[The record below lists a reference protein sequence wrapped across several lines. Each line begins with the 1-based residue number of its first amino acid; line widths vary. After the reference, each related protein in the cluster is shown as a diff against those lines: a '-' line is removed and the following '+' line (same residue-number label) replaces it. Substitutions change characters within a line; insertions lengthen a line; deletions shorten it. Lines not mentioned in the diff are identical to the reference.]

1 VLALKRVPARPARQ
15 WLELLARLRRA
26 PDAAPLCGTLSQQ
39 GVQTGVGQLRTLRAL
54 SFIPFAAGGPA
65 WQSDSKRNEVN
76 EMSRA
81 FVKEE
86 NEALTDEALPERPV
100 SAQPNYVTPAGL
112 EQLRAKVDAL
122 HAEHV
127 RLKRAAEDFDRPR
140 LSQIERDLRYYQAK
154 LDSAIPVDIST
165 QPRDEVRFGASVQTE
180 DENGGQHEFTLV
192 GEDEADVTHG
202 KVSWHSPLAVA
213 LMGAK
218 VGDTVTWN
226 RPAGAMTLEV
236 LGVRYAE

>member
-1 VLALKRVPARPARQ
+1 
-15 WLELLARLRRA
+15 
-26 PDAAPLCGTLSQQ
+26 
-39 GVQTGVGQLRTLRAL
+39 
-54 SFIPFAAGGPA
+54 
-65 WQSDSKRNEVN
+65 
-76 EMSRA
+76 MSRA

-127 RLKRAAEDFDRPR
+127 RLKRAAEDFDRPQ
-140 LSQIERDLRYYQAK
+140 LSQVERDLRYYQAK
-154 LDSAIPVDIST
+154 LDSAIPVDIGA

-180 DENGGQHEFTLV
+180 DENGGLHSFTLV
-192 GEDEADVTHG
+192 GEDEADVANG

-226 RPAGAMTLEV
+226 RPAGPMTLEV
-236 LGVRYAE
+236 LDVRYGTSESPANSKAG

>member
-1 VLALKRVPARPARQ
+1 
-15 WLELLARLRRA
+15 
-26 PDAAPLCGTLSQQ
+26 
-39 GVQTGVGQLRTLRAL
+39 
-54 SFIPFAAGGPA
+54 
-65 WQSDSKRNEVN
+65 
-76 EMSRA
+76 MSRA

-122 HAEHV
+122 HTEHS
-127 RLKRAAEDFDRPR
+127 RLKRAAEDLDRPK

-154 LDSAIPVDIST
+154 LDTAILVDIAA

-180 DENGGQHEFTLV
+180 DENGGLHAFTLV
-192 GEDEADVTHG
+192 GEDEADVAQG
-202 KVSWHSPLAVA
+202 KVSWHSPLAKA

-218 VGDTVTWN
+218 IGDTVTWN
-226 RPAGAMTLEV
+226 RPAGAMTLDV
-236 LGVRYAE
+236 LDVRYAEKPA